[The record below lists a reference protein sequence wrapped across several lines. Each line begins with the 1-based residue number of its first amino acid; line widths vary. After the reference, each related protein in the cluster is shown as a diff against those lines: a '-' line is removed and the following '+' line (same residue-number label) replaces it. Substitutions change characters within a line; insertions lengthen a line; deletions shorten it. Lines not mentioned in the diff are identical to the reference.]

1 MIMNK
6 NIEPVFSEYKF
17 VSLLILILAKQG
29 ISIIEK
35 DQLQE
40 ELYKYYK
47 KEEYKILFE
56 DIAAKTGIDF
66 AYLDLDNSL
75 LAAMTFGLI
84 TNVESTFR
92 KTKSIITITKIETKE
107 TLKYYE
113 QKHITAMENLVRE
126 MINDKDQL
134 QEDQT
139 NSKEKGYQRQRV

>member
-1 MIMNK
+1 MNK

-92 KTKSIITITKIETKE
+92 KTKSIITITKKETKE